1 MVGIV
6 ILIGLAVALLVLW
19 CVIVAVGIVIPP
31 PPIDQFVPRAEVD
44 SDLVSS
50 VPIQALQRAA
60 KAMAGVRLVGSTD
73 ASLLLS
79 VSPRLG
85 SLDRGTG
92 EWVLVTRGADCYRFG
107 IRAKTALNLT
117 SYSEAVVEFERELR
131 MMLRRHG
138 VVRFDLRESAASPQ
152 IRAPEL
158 GKPTG
163 MPSAGPTSSQPAP
176 PPPSNPSA
184 GQDAPRTPPSSPSD
198 QWWIT

>member
-19 CVIVAVGIVIPP
+19 CVIVVIAMVIPP

-50 VPIQALQRAA
+50 VPMQALQRAA
-60 KAMAGVRLVGSTD
+60 KAMAGVRVVGSTNG
-73 ASLLLS
+73 SLLLS